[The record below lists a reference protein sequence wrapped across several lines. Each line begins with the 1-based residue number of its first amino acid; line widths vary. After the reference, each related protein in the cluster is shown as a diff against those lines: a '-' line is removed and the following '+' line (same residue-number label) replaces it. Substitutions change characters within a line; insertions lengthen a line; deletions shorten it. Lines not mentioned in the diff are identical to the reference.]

1 MAENLL
7 LEHGKSQRFSMGI
20 ESDKSTIDLL
30 DMFAGYALSGY
41 VREGVSYMA
50 RDDECKEVAKA
61 CYDLAFA
68 MVMVRQEILEER
80 ELQRVQD
87 S

>member
-1 MAENLL
+1 MAHIIRLTLL
-7 LEHGKSQRFSMGI
+7 QNVVWNMQ
-20 ESDKSTIDLL
+20 DKSTIDLL

-41 VREGVSYMA
+41 VREGVSYMS

-68 MVMVRQEILEER
+68 MVMTRQEILEER

-87 S
+87 C

>member
-1 MAENLL
+1 M
-7 LEHGKSQRFSMGI
+7 

-41 VREGVSYMA
+41 VREGVSYGA
-50 RDDECKEVAKA
+50 RDDECKEVARA

-68 MVMVRQEILEER
+68 MVMIRQEILDER
-80 ELQRVQD
+80 ELQRVQENV
-87 S
+87 

>member
-1 MAENLL
+1 M
-7 LEHGKSQRFSMGI
+7 
-20 ESDKSTIDLL
+20 ESDNPTIDLL

-41 VREGVSYMA
+41 VREGVSYMS

-68 MVMVRQEILEER
+68 MVMTRQEILDER
-80 ELQRVQD
+80 GLQKTQN

>member
-1 MAENLL
+1 MQD
-7 LEHGKSQRFSMGI
+7 KTTI
-20 ESDKSTIDLL
+20 ELL

-41 VREGVSYMA
+41 VREGVSFGS

-68 MVMVRQEILEER
+68 MVMIRQEILDER
-80 ELQRVQD
+80 ELQRTQQ
-87 S
+87 

>member
-1 MAENLL
+1 MQD
-7 LEHGKSQRFSMGI
+7 KTTI
-20 ESDKSTIDLL
+20 ELL

-41 VREGVSYMA
+41 VREGVSFGS

-68 MVMVRQEILEER
+68 MVMIRQEILDKR
-80 ELQRVQD
+80 ELQRTQQ
-87 S
+87 

>member
-1 MAENLL
+1 MAHIIRLTLL
-7 LEHGKSQRFSMGI
+7 QHVVWNMQ
-20 ESDKSTIDLL
+20 DKSTIDLL

-41 VREGVSYMA
+41 VREGVSYGS

-68 MVMVRQEILEER
+68 MVMARQEILDER
-80 ELQRVQD
+80 ELQRVQE

>member
-1 MAENLL
+1 MQD
-7 LEHGKSQRFSMGI
+7 KTTI
-20 ESDKSTIDLL
+20 ELH

-41 VREGVSYMA
+41 VREGVSFGS

-68 MVMVRQEILEER
+68 MVMIRQEILDER
-80 ELQRVQD
+80 ELQRTQQ
-87 S
+87 